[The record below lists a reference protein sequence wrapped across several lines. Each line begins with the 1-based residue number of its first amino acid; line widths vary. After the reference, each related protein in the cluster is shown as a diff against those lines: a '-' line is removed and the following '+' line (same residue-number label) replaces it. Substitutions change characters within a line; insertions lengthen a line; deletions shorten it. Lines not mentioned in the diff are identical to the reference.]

1 MLDARSQYFC
11 CSNAVPVLAMLL
23 AERVPPFAVPADAVI
38 LIREALGGFFVAR
51 IFFSF
56 SPCAELDDS
65 IFAKT

>member
-1 MLDARSQYFC
+1 
-11 CSNAVPVLAMLL
+11 MLL